1 MSLII
6 DVVAQVSHA
15 QNVCERPETVPLVLP
30 EAALEPTPVMV
41 REDALPFELV
51 LPEIADVDVV
61 FTADVAAFT
70 LSSTFEGLTSV

>member
-41 REDALPFELV
+41 REDALAFELV
-51 LPEIADVDVV
+51 LPEVADIHVM
-61 FTADVAAFT
+61 FTRNITPLA
-70 LSSTFEGLTSV
+70 LSSALKGLTSV